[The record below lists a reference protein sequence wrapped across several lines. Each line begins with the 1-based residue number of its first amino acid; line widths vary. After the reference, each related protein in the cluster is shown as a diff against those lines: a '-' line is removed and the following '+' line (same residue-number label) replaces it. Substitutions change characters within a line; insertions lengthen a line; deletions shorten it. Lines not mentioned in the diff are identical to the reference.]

1 MAIKKRCLPW
11 DWTNTDG
18 PGHKGV
24 PWAMDKVSFKGPLR
38 SVSNWNT
45 WTPPELKG
53 RAPFRPMVRTEAQL
67 NGEDWNRI
75 QSTKEAIIHFF
86 NEPERAGITP
96 ERAADI
102 WRQKM
107 LPLRANRG
115 KKLVSPSCASD
126 KAGQDWIHKW
136 MGLVSKHPPDF
147 LGLHYYGTD
156 GTKAIDYLQSMHNRH
171 PNTPVI
177 LSEFASISRDYNQV
191 LGFTVQVV
199 NWMDQKD
206 WIFEYALFGCM
217 RQVAD
222 GFVSPAAQLMKPDG
236 NFTDL
241 MWKYMSDQPM
251 HR

>member
-24 PWAMDKVSFKGPLR
+24 PWSMDKVSFAGPMR
-38 SVSNWNT
+38 SVHNWNT

-53 RAPFRPMVRTEAQL
+53 RAPFRPMVRTKEQL
-67 NGEDWNRI
+67 SGDDWNRI
-75 QSTKEAIIHFF
+75 TSTKESIIHFF

-96 ERAADI
+96 EQAADI
-102 WRQKM
+102 WRDKM
-107 LPLRANRG
+107 LPLRAKHG

-136 MGLVSKHPPDF
+136 MGLVSKHRPDF

-156 GTKAIDYLQSMHNRH
+156 GNAAISFLKSMHQRY
-171 PNTPVI
+171 PNTPIIV
-177 LSEFASISRDYNQV
+177 SEFASISRKYNDV

-199 NWMDQKD
+199 NWMDQAD

-217 RQVAD
+217 RKVAD
-222 GFVSPAAQLMKPDG
+222 DFVSPAAQLMNPDG
-236 NFTDL
+236 SFTDL

-251 HR
+251 HH